1 MKKYI
6 LKSLF
11 VSMLCMLAASCQDT
25 DEFAQ
30 LDSRKAQVMF
40 SVAMDSQMA
49 RSRTTW
55 GDDYTPSLK
64 GDVYDNHIELNQ
76 LVVKIE
82 AGGSPLYVKDIVKWK
97 DGEANEYKFVGIVED
112 VDTET
117 TLTNVKISVFANMGT
132 DGKNE
137 TFKQDAAENIPMW
150 GMTTMAELKLA
161 PGTRND
167 DLEKN
172 PIYLLRAMAKLE
184 VSLNSEMLGEYAL
197 TGVKL
202 NKHNPVG
209 NCLPTI
215 KEGTKYTTELD
226 QEAVMNVNETETQTE
241 LAFDEVETGKK
252 YIVYLPEVENGTSE
266 ADFLN
271 IEVELTAKDAKGNLT
286 ESVETGN
293 FDVMDYSDVD
303 KPTAIDIVRNHWYK
317 YTISGFAAGE
327 VQVNYQTL
335 DWQDVGIEIGGE
347 GFLFL
352 NKDVIEIYNSNIDE
366 DQLKFSSSSPIK
378 SIVLKDIYKHYRNGN
393 ILANSDAKAYEK
405 EQGVLEEDFEADG
418 VYAYYM
424 DKFGVLTQLSNAEGS
439 DEAAVLNSINASAV
453 PVDDKGLNGG
463 ITINSPFINH
473 ETLGDSHYDTPRY
486 LEFVVTNNQD
496 YQATFRVV
504 QYPPVVITN
513 EEGYFSYRE
522 DFRVGDLPVQYL
534 FNDHFTANTLGATLP
549 IDNGEATHF
558 LNPIAPFFTC
568 ADFYPYHVHEWD
580 MEKGAFK
587 KVPTTPIP
595 DDIEKVCGEC
605 GDYIGFDETMHG
617 LMEREYL
624 RVDEYKG
631 SPESGIFHRTHYKWD
646 DGNHFITHN
655 KNSPSH
661 YYQNVGPI
669 YHREVEVEDVD
680 PESGEV
686 VGKKK
691 MKKYYRRHYTGNS
704 FLFYFSLYVQEKL
717 HNGRAVINSMAPHS
731 NPPKYEKWV
740 SWNAVTTEGYKTKNN
755 DGNHRMYHIRT
766 TMTSDEYVIGWPKM
780 VTEGG
785 RTYTA
790 EGEANSKMVSPSF
803 MVASQLGKTF
813 VPLDRDIYD
822 VPEEDG
828 MYLLAKRQCE
838 QYAEA
843 TYKDLNNNNQ
853 YDPGEPVT
861 HYTDWRLPTDA
872 ELKVVINYQR
882 NSRAMDKVL
891 DGESYFCTSKDS
903 NPQNYNSGTVLT
915 YLSATL
921 DEWTEESYHIRC
933 VRDVK
938 PGQNGEVRYY
948 NK

>member
-167 DLEKN
+167 DLEKK

-252 YIVYLPEVENGTSE
+252 YIVYLPEVENGISE
-266 ADFLN
+266 ADYLN
-271 IEVELTAKDAKGNLT
+271 IEVELTAKDAEGNLT
-286 ESVETGN
+286 KSVETGN

-303 KPTAIDIVRNHWYK
+303 NPTAIDIVRNHWYK
-317 YTISGFAAGE
+317 YTVSGFAAGE

-335 DWQDVGIEIGGE
+335 DWQDVGIEVGGE

-352 NKDVIEIYNSNIDE
+352 NKDVIEIYNANIDE
-366 DQLKFSSSSPIK
+366 EQLKFSSSSPIT

-405 EQGVLEEDFEADG
+405 EQGLEGEFQKDEL
-418 VYAYYM
+418 YAYYM
-424 DKFGVLTQLSNAEGS
+424 DKYGVLIQLSNT
-439 DEAAVLNSINASAV
+439 DVLSKINATA
-453 PVDDKGLNGG
+453 DEGLNGG

-473 ETLGDSHYDTPRY
+473 ETLGNSHFNTIRY
-486 LEFVVTNNQD
+486 LEFEVTNEQG
-496 YQATFRVV
+496 YTATFRVM
-504 QYPPVVITN
+504 QYPPVTIVH
-513 EEGYFSYRE
+513 EEGYFSYRT
-522 DFRVGDLPVQYL
+522 DFQPDEEAIVNKDRFPGVEINDENKIIYNGKPAHFKNYYNPGFFASGFWAYHDHEYSKDGKTLKDGQTQRVDGYENSIYGVWNTVWHKTFTRPYVFHRDYWKGLSNDDPTNRNHLKSVGPL
-534 FNDHFTANTLGATLP
+534 F
-549 IDNGEATHF
+549 
-558 LNPIAPFFTC
+558 
-568 ADFYPYHVHEWD
+568 
-580 MEKGAFK
+580 EKQIE
-587 KVPTTPIP
+587 V
-595 DDIEKVCGEC
+595 DDI
-605 GDYIGFDETMHG
+605 
-617 LMEREYL
+617 
-624 RVDEYKG
+624 
-631 SPESGIFHRTHYKWD
+631 
-646 DGNHFITHN
+646 
-655 KNSPSH
+655 
-661 YYQNVGPI
+661 
-669 YHREVEVEDVD
+669 D
-680 PESGEV
+680 PETGKSM
-686 VGKKK
+686 GKKTIT
-691 MKKYYRRHYTGNS
+691 KYYRRHYTGNFFEIFWS
-704 FLFYFSLYVQEKL
+704 KVVTNIHTEQENVTVTPHNAYTPRVVTKEKDQADIIMLY
-717 HNGRAVINSMAPHS
+717 G
-731 NPPKYEKWV
+731 
-740 SWNAVTTEGYKTKNN
+740 
-755 DGNHRMYHIRT
+755 DGEDWIAYLDYPIVNLNNHRMYHIKT
-766 TMTSDEYVIGWPKM
+766 TISSDEYVIGYPKM
-780 VTEGG
+780 DNGITSEN
-785 RTYTA
+785 A
-790 EGEANSKMVSPSF
+790 INEKLVSPSF
-803 MVASQLGKTF
+803 MVASQLGETF
-813 VPLDRDIYD
+813 MPNNEHHYILPDVGERYQLVKDHCSKYVETTYEDLDNDH
-822 VPEEDG
+822 EW
-828 MYLLAKRQCE
+828 
-838 QYAEA
+838 
-843 TYKDLNNNNQ
+843 
-853 YDPGEPVT
+853 DPNEPVR
-861 HYTDWRLPTDA
+861 HYDDWRLPTKAEVKYIA
-872 ELKVVINYQR
+872 ELQY
-882 NSRAMDKVL
+882 NSRVMDIL
-891 DGESYFCTSKDS
+891 MDGEYYFCAASTN
-903 NPQNYNSGTVLT
+903 NPLNYNENTC
-915 YLSATL
+915 LSERLQYFNEANKG
-921 DEWTEESYHIRC
+921 YYIRC

-938 PGQNGEVRYY
+938 PSGQNGFVEYY
-948 NK
+948 SK

>member
-1 MKKYI
+1 
-6 LKSLF
+6 
-11 VSMLCMLAASCQDT
+11 MLAASCQDT

-55 GDDYTPSLK
+55 GDYTPSLK
-64 GDVYDNHIELNQ
+64 GDEYDNHIELNQ

-132 DGKNE
+132 DGKKE
-137 TFKQDAAENIPMW
+137 TFEQDAKNIPMW
-150 GMTTMAELKLA
+150 GMTTMTELKLA

-167 DLEKN
+167 DLEKK

-197 TGVKL
+197 TGVTL

-215 KEGTKYTTELD
+215 PEDIDIKYTTELGL
-226 QEAVMNVNETETQTE
+226 EAVKNVNESGTQSE
-241 LAFDEVETGKK
+241 LAFTEAETGKK

-266 ADFLN
+266 ADYLN
-271 IEVELTAKDAKGNLT
+271 IEVELTAKDAEGNLT

-303 KPTAIDIVRNHWYK
+303 NPIAIDIVRNHWYK
-317 YTISGFAAGE
+317 YTVSGFAAGE

-439 DEAAVLNSINASAV
+439 EEAAVLNSINASVV

-496 YQATFRVV
+496 LQATFRVV

-522 DFRVGDLPVQYL
+522 DFRVDDLPISYYK
-534 FNDHFTANTLGATLP
+534 DHFTANTLGETIP
-549 IDNGEATHF
+549 KDNGEPTHL
-558 LNPIAPFFTC
+558 LNPRAPFFTC
-568 ADFYPYHVHEWD
+568 ADFYPYHVHEWNPNTERVVLNPTVDKVGD
-580 MEKGAFK
+580 M
-587 KVPTTPIP
+587 
-595 DDIEKVCGEC
+595 KVCGEC
-605 GDYIGFDETMHG
+605 GDYVGFDETMHG

-631 SPESGIFHRTHYKWD
+631 SPKSEVFHRSVVKYD
-646 DGNHFITHN
+646 NGNPAG
-655 KNSPSH
+655 SPAPYLS
-661 YYQNVGPI
+661 YGPVFE
-669 YHREVEVEDVD
+669 REVEVEDVD

-740 SWNAVTTEGYKTKNN
+740 SWGAVTTEGYKTKNN

-785 RTYTA
+785 HTYTA

-813 VPLDRDIYD
+813 VPLDRGQYD

-828 MYLLAKRQCE
+828 MYLLAKRHCE

-843 TYKDLNNNNQ
+843 TYKDLNNNNK
-853 YDPGEPVT
+853 YDSGEPVT

-921 DEWTEESYHIRC
+921 DEWTEKSYHIRC

-938 PGQNGEVRYY
+938 SGQNGEVRYY